1 MKKRACRALLLLFL
15 LCSLS
20 PLLCLKISAASNT
33 EVQTDTSTL
42 PTTYTDFL
50 DTLPEYVKEL
60 LPSGFFSE
68 KSEDAEAAA
77 MEAGGFSYLMKTL
90 LSLLGLKL
98 GTCIALLCTVA
109 GILLLSALCKVMGSS
124 LHAEGVA
131 QAFSFC
137 TTLVILTT
145 LLCRGYESIDGVKQY
160 FSTLVSVSAT
170 SVPLLGALYAMGGN
184 ISAAAASAS
193 GISVFMSLMEGL
205 IGKTIVP
212 FCGICLSLSLI
223 GALDPG
229 VRVGT
234 LLSTL
239 KKNYTTILTFLMML
253 LMTMISSQ
261 TILASRSDTLAM
273 KSAKFA
279 AGNLIPVLGGSV
291 SELLKTVGVGVG
303 YLRGTVGISAVLLLL
318 FLLLPTLIELLLLRL
333 TWQLCASLADLLGCD
348 LEKRLLE
355 EFASLHGYLIAA
367 VCICSSILLIS
378 FTLLT
383 HCASAVG

>member
-348 LEKRLLE
+348 PEKRLLE